1 MNLTKH
7 WAAQLDDY
15 VIDLAW
21 SPDGEQ
27 LAAASTA
34 GPLALFDTGDGA
46 RSDLPGHDDGA
57 NCLAWH
63 PAFPI
68 LASGGQDGSVKF
80 WDTSTDQHIATASLG
95 SGWVEH
101 LAWQPAASTTPAL
114 AAGRSL
120 ALLNADG
127 SVRHTF
133 EPAPRSLCALG
144 WHPRGHTLAA
154 AHFGGIRLLAP
165 DGDFG
170 LRQEFFYTKGIHA
183 LVWSPPDGRWLVSGN
198 QDRSV
203 HLWLPDEN
211 QEFHMSGYESKV
223 KELSFD
229 RTGRWLATGG
239 GQDACLWDCSG
250 AGPEGREPLMFPHG
264 ARVCAVAFQN
274 AHNLL
279 ATAAQDGGV
288 SLWNPE
294 RPQPLR
300 ANVKMPAAAT
310 RLVWSPDDSQ
320 PGHRHGEGHYLR
332 AQGGKLTRSAA
343 PTTDQSKV
351 KSRKVGSHQRPAGAG
366 HPCKMLRVAGLPATF
381 DLPTFDLRLITET
394 SRADRRRGTPGNQR
408 RCRPPGKDSGASAPA
423 AQRGRRQQHAAGER
437 GPRAGFGH
445 GDGQQEREGFAP
457 AQFLAV
463 PV

>member
-27 LAAASTA
+27 LAAASAA

-63 PAFPI
+63 PVFPI

-80 WDTSTDQHIATASLG
+80 WDASTDQHITTARLG

-101 LAWQPAASTTPAL
+101 LAWQPVAAAAVAPAAVQGSEFRVPGSGNAAPANNAPPVDNSKPDTPNFKPGAEAAPVAPAL
-114 AAGRSL
+114 AAASGRTL

-127 SVRHTF
+127 SARHTF
-133 EPAPRSLCALG
+133 EPAPRTLCALG

-154 AHFGGIRLLAP
+154 AHFGGVRLLAP
-165 DGDFG
+165 DGDFT
-170 LRQEFFYTKGIHA
+170 LRQELPYANGVHA

-250 AGPEGREPLMFPHG
+250 AGPEGREPLMFPHD

-288 SLWNPE
+288 SLWSPE

-300 ANVKMPAAAT
+300 ANIRLPAAAT
-310 RLVWSPDDSQ
+310 CLVWSPDDSHLAI
-320 PGHRHGEGHYLR
+320 GTAKGIIYVL
-332 AQGGKLTRSAA
+332 
-343 PTTDQSKV
+343 KV
-351 KSRKVGSHQRPAGAG
+351 
-366 HPCKMLRVAGLPATF
+366 
-381 DLPTFDLRLITET
+381 E
-394 SRADRRRGTPGNQR
+394 N
-408 RCRPPGKDSGASAPA
+408 
-423 AQRGRRQQHAAGER
+423 
-437 GPRAGFGH
+437 
-445 GDGQQEREGFAP
+445 
-457 AQFLAV
+457 
-463 PV
+463 